1 MSIIDIR
8 AALEDGLAGRATV
21 NRCTLQPVEGGR
33 FQMLDVAIA
42 LPDGT
47 QQMLSKLFPRGH
59 DMQTAARELGRAA
72 IETAD

>member
-33 FQMLDVAIA
+33 FQLLDVAIVT
-42 LPDGT
+42 PDG
-47 QQMLSKLFPRGH
+47 QQQFLSKMFPRGH
-59 DMQTAARELGRAA
+59 DLQAAARELGRAA